1 MGLIFV
7 KYLYISIKL
16 ITMGHLTS
24 SNILILGMK
33 YALGLIMW
41 NDVLLFTH
49 RLYIK
54 YRCSFRA

>member
-7 KYLYISIKL
+7 KYLSVSIKL
-16 ITMGHLTS
+16 ITMTS

-33 YALGLIMW
+33 YALGLIMC
-41 NDVLLFTH
+41 NDVLPFTH

>member
-7 KYLYISIKL
+7 KYLSVSIKL

-33 YALGLIMW
+33 YAFGLIMC
-41 NDVLLFTH
+41 NDVLPFTH

>member
-1 MGLIFV
+1 MGLMFV
-7 KYLYISIKL
+7 KYLSISIKL

-24 SNILILGMK
+24 STILILGMK

-41 NDVLLFTH
+41 NDIMTFTH